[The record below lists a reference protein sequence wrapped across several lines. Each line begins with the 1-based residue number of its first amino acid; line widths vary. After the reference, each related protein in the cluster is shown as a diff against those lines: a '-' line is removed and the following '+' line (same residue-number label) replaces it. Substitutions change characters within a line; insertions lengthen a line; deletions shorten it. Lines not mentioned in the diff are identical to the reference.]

1 MKIFIIS
8 RGFPTNEYK
17 MNGIF
22 EMDQAKAL
30 QKAGL
35 DVVFLS
41 VDLRSIRRKRK
52 FGMDSFVKDGVKMY
66 TFDIPLGNIPKGIL
80 YKIGIWATKKLYKIA
95 VKNEGE
101 PDLIHTFFTDQAY
114 MVTKA
119 FEDKDIPVIV
129 TECNS
134 HINKDNIDKKL
145 EKAASFAYN
154 KASKLI
160 SVSPDF
166 NKKLKK
172 RFGVDSS
179 VVTVIPNL
187 DIFQY
192 SPNKDNRDS
201 KFRFVSTGRVTV
213 EKGME
218 DLIDAFIKEF
228 KDDENV
234 TLDIFGDGNHKEAL
248 ETKVRNHGL
257 NHRIKLRG
265 MTDRKIIAKEYQHK
279 DVFCLYSHSETFGLA
294 YLEALASGLPV
305 ISSKCGGPEHLIK
318 ENNGILVE
326 LNDVDALGKAMVYMK
341 ENIEKY
347 NKQEISRE
355 ARLENS
361 AESITNNL
369 IEIYKEVI

>member
-101 PDLIHTFFTDQAY
+101 PDFIHTFFTDQAY

-347 NKQEISRE
+347 NKEEISRE

-361 AESITNNL
+361 AESITNDL

>member
-347 NKQEISRE
+347 NKEEISRE

-361 AESITNNL
+361 AESITNDL

>member
-17 MNGIF
+17 INGIF

>member
-129 TECNS
+129 TEGNS

-179 VVTVIPNL
+179 VVTNIPNL

>member
-172 RFGVDSS
+172 KFGVDSS

-347 NKQEISRE
+347 NKEEISRE

-361 AESITNNL
+361 AESITNDL

>member
-326 LNDVDALGKAMVYMK
+326 LNDVDALGKSMVYMK

>member
-347 NKQEISRE
+347 NKEEISRE

-361 AESITNNL
+361 TESITNDL

>member
-8 RGFPTNEYK
+8 RGFPTDEYK

-41 VDLRSIRRKRK
+41 VDLRSIRRKRR
-52 FGMDSFVKDGVKMY
+52 FGIDSFVKDGVQMY
-66 TFDIPLGNIPKGIL
+66 TIDIPLGNIPKSIL
-80 YKIGIWATKKLYKIA
+80 YKVGIWATKKIYKLA
-95 VKNEGE
+95 VKKEGE

-119 FEDKDIPVIV
+119 FEDSDIPVVV

-166 NKKLKK
+166 KNKLKK

-187 DIFQY
+187 DIFKY
-192 SPNKDNRDS
+192 NPNKVTNDS

-213 EKGME
+213 AKGME

-228 KDDENV
+228 ADDENV
-234 TLDIFGDGNHKEAL
+234 TLEIFGDGDYKDAL
-248 ETKVRNHGL
+248 DTKIRNHGL
-257 NHRIKLRG
+257 SHRIKLSG
-265 MTDRKIIAKEYQHK
+265 MTDRTTIAREYQSK

-294 YLEALASGLPV
+294 YLEALASGLPI
-305 ISSKCGGPEHLIK
+305 ISSKCGGPEHLIEK
-318 ENNGILVE
+318 ENGILVD
-326 LNDVDALGKAMVYMK
+326 LNDIDALGKAMVYMK
-341 ENIEKY
+341 ENIDKY
-347 NKQEISRE
+347 DKKKISDK
-355 ARLENS
+355 ARSEYS
-361 AESITNNL
+361 AEIITSEL
-369 IEIYKEVI
+369 IEIYKGVI

>member
-326 LNDVDALGKAMVYMK
+326 LNDVDALGKSMVYMK

-347 NKQEISRE
+347 NKEEISRE

-361 AESITNNL
+361 TESITNDL